1 MKNREKTESKA
12 NAKYK
17 DQAWPSIW
25 FCKTRCWWKC
35 GGGEIDKWA
44 GRSGKVR
51 GFFFLLQT
59 VLAYVGSF
67 MRWVRGWSTSATQ
80 LPLEANDWT
89 VTDYIMG
96 LWIYYGLTF
105 LFVDPWSQFAAVG
118 LEPVKWER
126 WWMDG
131 IETLCS
137 LVGSQMDNP

>member
-1 MKNREKTESKA
+1 VEVERLINGQEEA
-12 NAKYK
+12 
-17 DQAWPSIW
+17 
-25 FCKTRCWWKC
+25 
-35 GGGEIDKWA
+35 GKW
-44 GRSGKVR
+44 G

-80 LPLEANDWT
+80 LPVEANDWT

-118 LEPVKWER
+118 LEPVKRER
-126 WWMDG
+126 WWMYG
-131 IETLCS
+131 IETPFFS
-137 LVGSQMDNP
+137 GWITNG